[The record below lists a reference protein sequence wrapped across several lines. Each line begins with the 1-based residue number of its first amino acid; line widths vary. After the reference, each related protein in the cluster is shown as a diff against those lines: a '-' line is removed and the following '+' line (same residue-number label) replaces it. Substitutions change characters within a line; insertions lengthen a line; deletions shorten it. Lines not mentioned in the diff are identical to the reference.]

1 MRIVEDKFDEYIEY
15 LAYLYSLIEE
25 DPVLDRMYSKH
36 DLSRGFDDKIVD
48 KIYLALKQRD

>member
-1 MRIVEDKFDEYIEY
+1 MKSFFKKM
-15 LAYLYSLIEE
+15 IEE
-25 DPVLDRMYSKH
+25 NPVLDRMYSKH